1 MQKMGHVA
9 GRGLG
14 RRGQGITDPVSAT
27 GQTGASRG
35 GVGSAAQK
43 EAAIELSGEQQR
55 AVDLVVNEGRNL
67 FLTGCAGTGKSLVM
81 RRITKQLK
89 AKYSKRGEFV
99 VCATTGVA
107 AVAAGGGTLHGF
119 AGVGIPKKMGDF
131 RKVRKNLIAGVV
143 FESL

>member
-9 GRGLG
+9 GQGLG
-14 RRGQGITDPVSAT
+14 RHGQGITAPVSAT

-81 RRITKQLK
+81 RRITKQLGKVLK
-89 AKYSKRGEFV
+89 ARGV
-99 VCATTGVA
+99 RRLRHHRRR
-107 AVAAGGGTLHGF
+107 GGGGGRGHTPRLRGRWDPEEDGRLWEG
-119 AGVGIPKKMGDF
+119 AKK
-131 RKVRKNLIAGVV
+131 N
-143 FESL
+143 